1 MISKEESGKCSPSFN
16 LLHHPDSTAPQAKTI
31 NNRFLPSLAMEI
43 KDVKPNQG
51 NIDLVAEVKT
61 KEAARTFEKFG
72 KKGKVCNA
80 TLKDQS
86 GEITLTLW
94 NDDVDSVNVGDK
106 VHLQNGW
113 CSEYKGEKQV
123 TSGKFGKIEIIEST
137 GEQPGEVLSNDP
149 SVFKQQK
156 AGGDDDGDEDE
167 GDDGEEES
175 DA

>member
-1 MISKEESGKCSPSFN
+1 
-16 LLHHPDSTAPQAKTI
+16 
-31 NNRFLPSLAMEI
+31 MEI
-43 KDVKPNQG
+43 KNLKANSG
-51 NIDLVAEVKT
+51 NVDIIAKVAS
-61 KEAARTFEKFG
+61 KEQPRAFEKFG
-72 KKGKVCNA
+72 KTGKVCNA
-80 TLKDQS
+80 KLQDAS
-86 GEITLTLW
+86 GEVKLTLW
-94 NDDVDSVNVGDK
+94 NEDVDKVNVGDK

-156 AGGDDDGDEDE
+156 AGGDDDDDEDE

-175 DA
+175 DAPSMEDLEEQID